1 MISLGPETPTSLLAP
16 GTLAER
22 SIQGM
27 QCCVRC
33 THTAVECMPSSCRFL
48 SRSDSVT
55 VSVWNNRKVQRREGA
70 GFLGCVRLS
79 PVNITRLRDT
89 GCELFLC
96 TATAEN
102 RRETDCVCV
111 ELCWYSSVTA
121 TPPPPLLPPLLPLP
135 PPPPCFLRPATEP
148 HQVQP

>member
-1 MISLGPETPTSLLAP
+1 
-16 GTLAER
+16 
-22 SIQGM
+22 M

-121 TPPPPLLPPLLPLP
+121 TPPPPLLPPPPPPSSSPFLLPLP
-135 PPPPCFLRPATEP
+135 ASSDQRLNLTKCNPEDEEMVRGQLIRKFLTPT
-148 HQVQP
+148 